1 MTAQFN
7 IGVNVSTAR
16 TEVSSLSPRR
26 TNSSHVQ
33 RPWRASLRWSTVV
46 TSIAPQDICPFFGS
60 PERIGDNIRKLRI
73 TMSTANGGEHCIETR
88 QEGAATQAGSSGQ
101 APGRG
106 VRSEPLRTGASG
118 RRGTHS
124 TLPAHRVVVRK
135 RPRDP
140 GPGARAHAP
149 LRCTDHVLDRYVLP
163 RP

>member
-7 IGVNVSTAR
+7 IGGNVSTAR

-26 TNSSHVQ
+26 TNSSHLH

-46 TSIAPQDICPFFGS
+46 TSICPQDICPVFGR

-73 TMSTANGGEHCIETR
+73 TMRTDNGGEHCIETR

-101 APGRG
+101 TPGRG
-106 VRSEPLRTGASG
+106 VRSEPRRTGGPG

-135 RPRDP
+135 RYQDP
-140 GPGARAHAP
+140 GPGALADAP
-149 LRCTDHVLDRYVLP
+149 LR
-163 RP
+163 